1 MTGTNRRID
10 LRSDTVTQPTE
21 AMRRAMVSAD
31 VGDDVYGEDP
41 TVARLEAR
49 VAGMLGLEAGLL
61 MCSGTQSNLT
71 ALMSHCQR
79 GEGFI
84 SGTAYHVNTSEAGG
98 AAVLGSLVPHPIPVG
113 EDGTMAVEAIEAA
126 IQPDDFH
133 RPPTRLIS
141 VENTV
146 SGRVMPPG
154 YVGEVVGLARSR
166 GLVTHL
172 DGARLFNAAVATDTD
187 ARDLVAGVDSVSVCL
202 SKGLGAPAGTV
213 LAGNRDFIRRARRL
227 RKMLGGGMRQAGI
240 LAAAGLH
247 ALDAHIGRLA
257 EDHAVAARLGEAL
270 AELVPVRRVSTNMV
284 HADLAG
290 GEALRGHLAR
300 RGILVSRPGPNTRL
314 VVHMDIMPED
324 IGRIRD
330 AMAEFAG
337 TT

>member
-1 MTGTNRRID
+1 
-10 LRSDTVTQPTE
+10 
-21 AMRRAMVSAD
+21 MR
-31 VGDDVYGEDP
+31 
-41 TVARLEAR
+41 
-49 VAGMLGLEAGLL
+49 AG
-61 MCSGTQSNLT
+61 S
-71 ALMSHCQR
+71 
-79 GEGFI
+79 
-84 SGTAYHVNTSEAGG
+84 
-98 AAVLGSLVPHPIPVG
+98 
-113 EDGTMAVEAIEAA
+113 
-126 IQPDDFH
+126 
-133 RPPTRLIS
+133 
-141 VENTV
+141 
-146 SGRVMPPG
+146 
-154 YVGEVVGLARSR
+154 
-166 GLVTHL
+166 
-172 DGARLFNAAVATDTD
+172 
-187 ARDLVAGVDSVSVCL
+187 
-202 SKGLGAPAGTV
+202 
-213 LAGNRDFIRRARRL
+213 RDFIRRARRL

-290 GEALRGHLAR
+290 DEALRGHLAR